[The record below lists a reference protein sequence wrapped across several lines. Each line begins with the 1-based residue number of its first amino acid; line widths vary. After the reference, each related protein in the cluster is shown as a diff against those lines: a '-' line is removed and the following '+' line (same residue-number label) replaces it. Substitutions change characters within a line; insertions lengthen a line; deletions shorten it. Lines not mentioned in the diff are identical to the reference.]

1 MELDFNKKE
10 KTAGIFI
17 IGIAILLLATV
28 VIIGRGKDWFK
39 TYITYYTAFEES
51 YNLMVDTPVKLF
63 NADIGKVKNITLVG
77 DKVKVKLKILK
88 DYQSRIRTDSVA
100 TVESPTLIG
109 SEYISIIPGSEDA
122 PLIPQEGDI
131 PSRAKRSITD
141 LLNEFQVEKTM
152 KMVVD
157 AVQEISRIV
166 LLLRDP
172 GGPLFAALDNANKT
186 LVNIEKITR
195 NISSGKGTLGN
206 IVQSRDLL
214 DHIHQNLD
222 KVEDAVD
229 TLKTILSNIEK
240 GSHDIPKVTQSAT
253 KGIHEI
259 RSAVEDIDE
268 VVQSLKQNFLIRS
281 NLPPEIKAENVDAG
295 LRP

>member
-1 MELDFNKKE
+1 M
-10 KTAGIFI
+10 
-17 IGIAILLLATV
+17 
-28 VIIGRGKDWFK
+28 
-39 TYITYYTAFEES
+39 
-51 YNLMVDTPVKLF
+51 
-63 NADIGKVKNITLVG
+63 
-77 DKVKVKLKILK
+77 
-88 DYQSRIRTDSVA
+88 
-100 TVESPTLIG
+100 
-109 SEYISIIPGSEDA
+109 
-122 PLIPQEGDI
+122 
-131 PSRAKRSITD
+131 
-141 LLNEFQVEKTM
+141 LNEFQVEKTI

-166 LLLRDP
+166 LLLRDSE
-172 GGPLFAALDNANKT
+172 GPLFAALDNTNKT
-186 LVNIEKITR
+186 LAHIEKITLD
-195 NISSGKGTLGN
+195 ISSGKGTLGN
-206 IVQSRDLL
+206 IVKSRDLL

-240 GSHDIPKVTQSAT
+240 GSHDVPKVTQSAT

-281 NLPPEIKAENVDAG
+281 NLPPETKAENVDAG

>member
-10 KTAGIFI
+10 KIAGIFI
-17 IGIAILLLATV
+17 IGISILLLATV
-28 VIIGRGKDWFK
+28 IIIGRGKDWFK
-39 TYITYYTAFEES
+39 TYITYYTSFEES

-63 NADIGKVKNITLVG
+63 NADIGKVKDITPVG
-77 DKVKVKLKILK
+77 NKVKVKLIILK

-131 PSRAKRSITD
+131 PSRAKRSIAD
-141 LLNEFQVEKTM
+141 LLNEFQVEKTI

-166 LLLRDP
+166 LLLRDSE
-172 GGPLFAALDNANKT
+172 GPLFAALDNANKT
-186 LVNIEKITR
+186 LAHIEKITR
-195 NISSGKGTLGN
+195 DISSGKGTLGN
-206 IVQSRDLL
+206 IVKSRDLL

>member
-28 VIIGRGKDWFK
+28 IIIGRGKDWFK

-77 DKVKVKLKILK
+77 DKVKVKLIILK

-109 SEYISIIPGSEDA
+109 SEYISIIPGSKDA

-131 PSRAKRSITD
+131 PSRAKRSIAD
-141 LLNEFQVEKTM
+141 LLNEFQVEKTI

-172 GGPLFAALDNANKT
+172 EGPLFTALDNANKT
-186 LVNIEKITR
+186 LAHIEKITR
-195 NISSGKGTLGN
+195 DISSGKGTLGN
-206 IVQSRDLL
+206 IVKSRDLL

-281 NLPPEIKAENVDAG
+281 NLPPETKAENVDAG

>member
-10 KTAGIFI
+10 KIAGVFI

-28 VIIGRGKDWFK
+28 IIIGRGKDWFK
-39 TYITYYTAFEES
+39 AYITYYTAFEES

-63 NADIGKVKNITLVG
+63 NADIGKVKDITLVG
-77 DKVKVKLKILK
+77 DKVKVKLIILK

-109 SEYISIIPGSEDA
+109 SEYISIIPGSKDA

-131 PSRAKRSITD
+131 PSRAKRSIAD
-141 LLNEFQVEKTM
+141 LLNEFQVEKTT

-172 GGPLFAALDNANKT
+172 EGPLFNALDNANKT
-186 LVNIEKITR
+186 LANIENITR
-195 NISSGKGTLGN
+195 DISSGKGTLGN
-206 IVQSRDLL
+206 IVKSRDLL
-214 DHIHQNLD
+214 DHIHQSLD

-259 RSAVEDIDE
+259 RSAVEDIDK

-281 NLPPEIKAENVDAG
+281 NLPPETKAENVDAG

>member
-1 MELDFNKKE
+1 MELDFTKKE
-10 KTAGIFI
+10 KIAGILI
-17 IGIAILLLATV
+17 IGISILLLATV
-28 VIIGRGKDWFK
+28 IIIGRGKDWFK
-39 TYITYYTAFEES
+39 TYITYYTSFEES

-63 NADIGKVKNITLVG
+63 NADIGKVKDITPVG
-77 DKVKVKLKILK
+77 NKVKVKLIILK
-88 DYQSRIRTDSVA
+88 DFQSRIRTDSVA

-131 PSRAKRSITD
+131 PSRAKRSIAD
-141 LLNEFQVEKTM
+141 LLNEFQVEKTI

-166 LLLRDP
+166 LLLRDSE
-172 GGPLFAALDNANKT
+172 GPLFAALDNANKT
-186 LVNIEKITR
+186 LAHIEKITR
-195 NISSGKGTLGN
+195 DISSGKGTLGN
-206 IVQSRDLL
+206 IVKSRDLL

-240 GSHDIPKVTQSAT
+240 GSHDVPKVTQSAT

-281 NLPPEIKAENVDAG
+281 NLPPETKAENVDAG

>member
-10 KTAGIFI
+10 KIAGIFI

-28 VIIGRGKDWFK
+28 IIIGRGKDWFK

-51 YNLMVDTPVKLF
+51 YNLKVDTSVKLF
-63 NADIGKVKNITLVG
+63 NADIGKVKNIALVG
-77 DKVKVKLKILK
+77 DKVKVKLIILE

-131 PSRAKRSITD
+131 PSRAKRSIAD
-141 LLNEFQVEKTM
+141 LLNEFQVEKTI

-172 GGPLFAALDNANKT
+172 EGPLFTALDNANKT
-186 LVNIEKITR
+186 LAHIEKITR
-195 NISSGKGTLGN
+195 DISSGKGTLGN
-206 IVQSRDLL
+206 IVKSRDLL

-229 TLKTILSNIEK
+229 TLKTILSNLEK
-240 GSHDIPKVTQSAT
+240 GSHDIPKATQSVT
-253 KGIHEI
+253 KGIYEI
-259 RSAVEDIDE
+259 RSAVEDIDK

-281 NLPPEIKAENVDAG
+281 NLPPETKAENVDAG

>member
-10 KTAGIFI
+10 KIAGIFI

-28 VIIGRGKDWFK
+28 IIIGRGKDWFK

-51 YNLMVDTPVKLF
+51 YNLKVDTPVKLF

-77 DKVKVKLKILK
+77 DKVKVKLIILE
-88 DYQSRIRTDSVA
+88 DYQSRIRTDSIA

-109 SEYISIIPGSEDA
+109 SEYISIIPGSKDA
-122 PLIPQEGDI
+122 PLIPKEGDI
-131 PSRAKRSITD
+131 PSRAKRSIAD
-141 LLNEFQVEKTM
+141 LLNEFQVEKTT

-172 GGPLFAALDNANKT
+172 EGPLFTALDNANKT
-186 LVNIEKITR
+186 LAHIEKITR
-195 NISSGKGTLGN
+195 DISSGKGTLGN
-206 IVQSRDLL
+206 IVKSRDLL

-240 GSHDIPKVTQSAT
+240 GSHDIPKATQSAT

-259 RSAVEDIDE
+259 RSTVDDIDK

-281 NLPPEIKAENVDAG
+281 NLPPETKAENVDAG

>member
-10 KTAGIFI
+10 KIAGIFI
-17 IGIAILLLATV
+17 IGISILLLATV
-28 VIIGRGKDWFK
+28 IIIGRGKDWFK

-63 NADIGKVKNITLVG
+63 NADIGKVKDITPVG
-77 DKVKVKLKILK
+77 NKVKVKLIILK

-131 PSRAKRSITD
+131 PSRAKRSIAD
-141 LLNEFQVEKTM
+141 LLNEFQVEKTI

-166 LLLRDP
+166 LLLRDSE
-172 GGPLFAALDNANKT
+172 GPLFAALDNTNKT
-186 LVNIEKITR
+186 LAHIEKITR
-195 NISSGKGTLGN
+195 DMSSGKGTLGN
-206 IVQSRDLL
+206 ILKSRDLL

-240 GSHDIPKVTQSAT
+240 GSHDIPKATQSAT

-259 RSAVEDIDE
+259 RSAVEDIDK

-281 NLPPEIKAENVDAG
+281 NLPPETKAENVDAG

>member
-1 MELDFNKKE
+1 MELDFTKKE
-10 KTAGIFI
+10 KIAGILI
-17 IGIAILLLATV
+17 IGISILLLATV
-28 VIIGRGKDWFK
+28 IIIGRGKDWFK

-63 NADIGKVKNITLVG
+63 NADIGKVKDITPVG
-77 DKVKVKLKILK
+77 NKVKVKLIILK
-88 DYQSRIRTDSVA
+88 DFQSRIRTDSVA

-109 SEYISIIPGSEDA
+109 SEYISIIPGSKDA

-141 LLNEFQVEKTM
+141 LLNEFQVEKTI

-166 LLLRDP
+166 LLLRDSE
-172 GGPLFAALDNANKT
+172 GPLFAALDNTNKT
-186 LVNIEKITR
+186 LAHIEKITR
-195 NISSGKGTLGN
+195 DISSGKGTLGN
-206 IVQSRDLL
+206 IVKSRDLL

-240 GSHDIPKVTQSAT
+240 GSHDVPKVTQSAT

-281 NLPPEIKAENVDAG
+281 NLPPETKAENVDAG

>member
-10 KTAGIFI
+10 KIAGIFI
-17 IGIAILLLATV
+17 IGISILLLATV
-28 VIIGRGKDWFK
+28 IIIGRGKDWFK
-39 TYITYYTAFEES
+39 TYITYYTSFEES

-63 NADIGKVKNITLVG
+63 NADIGKVKDITPVG
-77 DKVKVKLKILK
+77 NKVKVKLIILK
-88 DYQSRIRTDSVA
+88 DFQSRIRTDSVA

-109 SEYISIIPGSEDA
+109 SEYISIIPGSKDA
-122 PLIPQEGDI
+122 PLIPKEGDI

-141 LLNEFQVEKTM
+141 LLDEFQVEKTA

-172 GGPLFAALDNANKT
+172 EGPLFTALDNANKT
-186 LVNIEKITR
+186 LAHIEKITR
-195 NISSGKGTLGN
+195 DISSGKGTLGN
-206 IVQSRDLL
+206 IVKSRDLL

-259 RSAVEDIDE
+259 RSAVEDIDK

-281 NLPPEIKAENVDAG
+281 NLPPETKAENVDAG

>member
-10 KTAGIFI
+10 KIAGIFI

-28 VIIGRGKDWFK
+28 IIIGRGKDWFK

-63 NADIGKVKNITLVG
+63 NADIGKVKDITPVG
-77 DKVKVKLKILK
+77 NKVKVTLIILK

-109 SEYISIIPGSEDA
+109 SEYISIIPGSKDA

-131 PSRAKRSITD
+131 PSRAKRSIAD
-141 LLNEFQVEKTM
+141 LLNEFQVEKTI

-172 GGPLFAALDNANKT
+172 EGPLFAALDNANKT
-186 LVNIEKITR
+186 LAHIEIITR
-195 NISSGKGTLGN
+195 DISSGKGTFGN
-206 IVQSRDLL
+206 IVKSRDLL

-281 NLPPEIKAENVDAG
+281 NLPPETKAENVDAG

>member
-10 KTAGIFI
+10 KIAGIFI

-28 VIIGRGKDWFK
+28 IIIGRGKDWFK

-51 YNLMVDTPVKLF
+51 YNLKVDTPVKLF

-77 DKVKVKLKILK
+77 DKVKVKLIILE

-109 SEYISIIPGSEDA
+109 SEYISIIPGSKDA
-122 PLIPQEGDI
+122 PLIPQEGEI
-131 PSRAKRSITD
+131 PSRAKRSIAD
-141 LLNEFQVEKTM
+141 LLNEFQVEKTT

-172 GGPLFAALDNANKT
+172 EGPLFTALDNANKT
-186 LVNIEKITR
+186 LAHIEKITR
-195 NISSGKGTLGN
+195 DISSGKGTLGN
-206 IVQSRDLL
+206 IIKSRDLL

-222 KVEDAVD
+222 KVEDAIE

-240 GSHDIPKVTQSAT
+240 GSHDIPKATQSAT
-253 KGIHEI
+253 KGIHEV
-259 RSAVEDIDE
+259 RSAVENIDK

-281 NLPPEIKAENVDAG
+281 NLPPEPKGENVDAG

>member
-10 KTAGIFI
+10 KIAGIFI
-17 IGIAILLLATV
+17 IGIAFLLLATV
-28 VIIGRGKDWFK
+28 IIIGRGKDWFK
-39 TYITYYTAFEES
+39 KYITYYTAFEES
-51 YNLMVDTPVKLF
+51 YNLIVDTPVKLF
-63 NADIGKVKNITLVG
+63 NADIGKVKDITLVG
-77 DKVKVKLKILK
+77 DKVKVKLIILE

-109 SEYISIIPGSEDA
+109 SEYISIIPGSNDA

-131 PSRAKRSITD
+131 PSRAKRSIDD

-172 GGPLFAALDNANKT
+172 GGPLFTALDNANKT
-186 LVNIEKITR
+186 LANIEKITR
-195 NISSGKGTLGN
+195 DISSGKGTLGN

-214 DHIHQNLD
+214 DHIHLNLF

-281 NLPPEIKAENVDAG
+281 NLPPETKAENVDAG

>member
-10 KTAGIFI
+10 KIAGIFI
-17 IGIAILLLATV
+17 IGISILLLATV
-28 VIIGRGKDWFK
+28 IIIGRGKDWFK

-63 NADIGKVKNITLVG
+63 NADIGKVKDITPVG
-77 DKVKVKLKILK
+77 NKVKVKLIILK

-131 PSRAKRSITD
+131 PSRAKRSIAD
-141 LLNEFQVEKTM
+141 LLNEFQVEKTI

-172 GGPLFAALDNANKT
+172 EGPLFAALDNANKT
-186 LVNIEKITR
+186 LAHIEKITR
-195 NISSGKGTLGN
+195 DISSGKGTLGN
-206 IVQSRDLL
+206 IVKSRDLL

-240 GSHDIPKVTQSAT
+240 GSHDVPKVTQSAT

-259 RSAVEDIDE
+259 RSAVEDIDK

-281 NLPPEIKAENVDAG
+281 NLPPETKAENVDAG

>member
-28 VIIGRGKDWFK
+28 IIIGRGKDWFK

-51 YNLMVDTPVKLF
+51 YNLKVDTPVKLF

-77 DKVKVKLKILK
+77 DKVKVKLIILK

-131 PSRAKRSITD
+131 PSRAKRSIAD

-172 GGPLFAALDNANKT
+172 GGPLFTALDNANKT
-186 LVNIEKITR
+186 LANIEKITR

-206 IVQSRDLL
+206 IVNSRDLL
-214 DHIHQNLD
+214 DHIHQNLF

-281 NLPPEIKAENVDAG
+281 NLPPETKAENVDAG

>member
-10 KTAGIFI
+10 KIAGIFI

-28 VIIGRGKDWFK
+28 IIIGRGKDWFK

-51 YNLMVDTPVKLF
+51 YNLKVDTPVKLF

-77 DKVKVKLKILK
+77 DKVKVKLIILE

-109 SEYISIIPGSEDA
+109 SEYISIIPGSKDA
-122 PLIPQEGDI
+122 PLIPQEGEI
-131 PSRAKRSITD
+131 PSRAKRSIAD
-141 LLNEFQVEKTM
+141 LLNEFQVEKTA

-172 GGPLFAALDNANKT
+172 EGPLFTALDNANKT
-186 LVNIEKITR
+186 LAHIEKITR
-195 NISSGKGTLGN
+195 DISSGKGTLGN
-206 IVQSRDLL
+206 MIKSRDLL

-222 KVEDAVD
+222 KVEDAIE

-240 GSHDIPKVTQSAT
+240 GSHDIPKATQSAT
-253 KGIHEI
+253 KGIHEV
-259 RSAVEDIDE
+259 RSAVENIDK

-281 NLPPEIKAENVDAG
+281 NLPPEPKVENVDAG

>member
-10 KTAGIFI
+10 KIAGIFI

-28 VIIGRGKDWFK
+28 IIIGRGKDWFK

-51 YNLMVDTPVKLF
+51 YNLKVDTPVKLF

-77 DKVKVKLKILK
+77 DKVKVKLIILE

-100 TVESPTLIG
+100 TVESPTFIG
-109 SEYISIIPGSEDA
+109 SEYISIIPGSKDA

-131 PSRAKRSITD
+131 PSKAKRSIAD
-141 LLNEFQVEKTM
+141 LLNEFQVEKTT

-172 GGPLFAALDNANKT
+172 EGPLFTALDNANKT
-186 LVNIEKITR
+186 LAHIEKITR
-195 NISSGKGTLGN
+195 DISSGKGTLGN
-206 IVQSRDLL
+206 IVKSRDLL

-240 GSHDIPKVTQSAT
+240 GSHDIPKATQSAT

-259 RSAVEDIDE
+259 RSAVEDIDK

-281 NLPPEIKAENVDAG
+281 NLPPETKAENVDAG

>member
-10 KTAGIFI
+10 KIAGIFI
-17 IGIAILLLATV
+17 IGISILLLATV
-28 VIIGRGKDWFK
+28 IIIGRGKDWFK
-39 TYITYYTAFEES
+39 TYITYYTSFEES

-63 NADIGKVKNITLVG
+63 NADIGKVKDITPVG
-77 DKVKVKLKILK
+77 NKVKVKLIILK

-100 TVESPTLIG
+100 TVESPTFIG
-109 SEYISIIPGSEDA
+109 SEYISIIPGSKDA

-131 PSRAKRSITD
+131 PSRAKRSIAD
-141 LLNEFQVEKTM
+141 LLNEFQVEKTI

-172 GGPLFAALDNANKT
+172 EGPLFAALDNANKT
-186 LVNIEKITR
+186 LAHIEKITR
-195 NISSGKGTLGN
+195 DISSGKGTLGN
-206 IVQSRDLL
+206 IVKSRDLL

-229 TLKTILSNIEK
+229 TLKTILSNLEK

-281 NLPPEIKAENVDAG
+281 NLPPETKAENVDAG

>member
-28 VIIGRGKDWFK
+28 IIIGRGKDWFK

-63 NADIGKVKNITLVG
+63 NADIGKVKDITPVG
-77 DKVKVKLKILK
+77 NKVKVTLIILK

-109 SEYISIIPGSEDA
+109 SEYISIIPGSKDA

-131 PSRAKRSITD
+131 PSRAKRSIAD
-141 LLNEFQVEKTM
+141 LLNEFQVEKTI

-172 GGPLFAALDNANKT
+172 EGPLFAALDNANKT
-186 LVNIEKITR
+186 LAHIEIITR
-195 NISSGKGTLGN
+195 DISSGKGTFGN
-206 IVQSRDLL
+206 IVKSRDLL

-281 NLPPEIKAENVDAG
+281 NLPPETKAENVDAG

>member
-10 KTAGIFI
+10 KIAGIFI
-17 IGIAILLLATV
+17 IGISILLLATV
-28 VIIGRGKDWFK
+28 IIIGRGKDWFK
-39 TYITYYTAFEES
+39 TYITYYTSFEES

-63 NADIGKVKNITLVG
+63 NADIGKVKEITPVG
-77 DKVKVKLKILK
+77 NKVKVKLIILK

-131 PSRAKRSITD
+131 PSRAKRSIAD
-141 LLNEFQVEKTM
+141 LLNEFQVEKTI

-172 GGPLFAALDNANKT
+172 EGPLFTALDNANKT
-186 LVNIEKITR
+186 LAHIEKITR
-195 NISSGKGTLGN
+195 GISSGKGTLGN
-206 IVQSRDLL
+206 LVKSRDLL

-240 GSHDIPKVTQSAT
+240 GSHDIPKATQSAT

-259 RSAVEDIDE
+259 RSAVEDIDK

-281 NLPPEIKAENVDAG
+281 NLPPETKAENVDAG

>member
-10 KTAGIFI
+10 KIAGIFI

-28 VIIGRGKDWFK
+28 IIIGRGKDWFK

-63 NADIGKVKNITLVG
+63 NADIGKVKDITPVG
-77 DKVKVKLKILK
+77 NKVKVTLIILK

-109 SEYISIIPGSEDA
+109 SEYISIIPGSKDA

-131 PSRAKRSITD
+131 PSRAKRSIAD
-141 LLNEFQVEKTM
+141 LLNEFQVEKTI

-172 GGPLFAALDNANKT
+172 EGPLFAALDNANKT
-186 LVNIEKITR
+186 LAHIEIITR
-195 NISSGKGTLGN
+195 DISSGKGTLGN
-206 IVQSRDLL
+206 IVKSRDLL

-281 NLPPEIKAENVDAG
+281 NLPPETKAENVDAG

>member
-10 KTAGIFI
+10 KIAGIFI

-28 VIIGRGKDWFK
+28 IIIGRGKDWFK

-51 YNLMVDTPVKLF
+51 YNLKVDTPVKLF

-77 DKVKVKLKILK
+77 DKVKVKLIILE
-88 DYQSRIRTDSVA
+88 DYQSRIKTDSVA

-109 SEYISIIPGSEDA
+109 SEYISIIPGSKDV
-122 PLIPQEGDI
+122 PLIPKEGEI
-131 PSRAKRSITD
+131 PSRAKRSIAD
-141 LLNEFQVEKTM
+141 LLDEFQVEKTT

-172 GGPLFAALDNANKT
+172 EGPLFTALDNANKT
-186 LVNIEKITR
+186 LAHIEKITR
-195 NISSGKGTLGN
+195 DISSGKGTLGN
-206 IVQSRDLL
+206 IVKSRDLL

-259 RSAVEDIDE
+259 RSAVEDIDK

-281 NLPPEIKAENVDAG
+281 NLPPETKAENVDAG

>member
-10 KTAGIFI
+10 KIAGIFI
-17 IGIAILLLATV
+17 IGISILLLATV
-28 VIIGRGKDWFK
+28 IIIGRGKDWFK

-63 NADIGKVKNITLVG
+63 NADIGKVKDITLVG
-77 DKVKVKLKILK
+77 DKVKVKLLILK

-109 SEYISIIPGSEDA
+109 SEYISIIPGSKDA

-131 PSRAKRSITD
+131 PSRAKRSIAD
-141 LLNEFQVEKTM
+141 LLNEFQVEKTI

-172 GGPLFAALDNANKT
+172 GGPLFTALDNANKT
-186 LVNIEKITR
+186 LAHIEKITR
-195 NISSGKGTLGN
+195 DISSGKGTLGN
-206 IVQSRDLL
+206 IVKSRDLL

-229 TLKTILSNIEK
+229 TLKTILSNIEQ

-253 KGIHEI
+253 KGINEI
-259 RSAVEDIDE
+259 RSAVEDIDK

-281 NLPPEIKAENVDAG
+281 NLPPETKGENVDAG